1 MRLLLSIEL
10 LRLRFGG
17 LGPAVDQR
25 CLQPLPGEPLA
36 HPSDSRAA
44 DLQSIGYLGVG
55 PGGLVESIF
64 ALVGLEQDARMG
76 QLARRGVAAS
86 DQAFQPGAILPG
98 QAHGVLPLPRH
109 REVSSCSLLRGRPH
123 EWRPSRYPRRY
134 IDANQSCQNTSNT
147 RRSDRYHLCE
157 AFAGLRPVIS
167 IGANLRFLWAKPR
180 ISGLR
185 P

>member
-10 LRLRFGG
+10 LRFGG

-98 QAHGVLPLPRH
+98 EAHGVVPLPRH
-109 REVSSCSLLRGRPH
+109 RKVSSCSLLRGRPH
-123 EWRPSRYPRRY
+123 ERRPSRYPRRN
-134 IDANQSCQNTSNT
+134 IAANQSCQDTSPDHNMWAACMSIRPAGYQTSGADVTCARLCAGGTCAT
-147 RRSDRYHLCE
+147 R
-157 AFAGLRPVIS
+157 
-167 IGANLRFLWAKPR
+167 
-180 ISGLR
+180 
-185 P
+185 

>member
-10 LRLRFGG
+10 LRFGG

-98 QAHGVLPLPRH
+98 EAHWVVPLPRH
-109 REVSSCSLLRGRPH
+109 RKVSSCSLLRGRPH
-123 EWRPSRYPRRY
+123 ERRPSRYPRRD
-134 IDANQSCQNTSNT
+134 IAANQSCQDT
-147 RRSDRYHLCE
+147 RRVIDRRTPLCDTGS
-157 AFAGLRPVIS
+157 APAGRAPKVAAAS
-167 IGANLRFLWAKPR
+167 QSPANPPAILP
-180 ISGLR
+180 